1 MRLYE
6 GSIKE
11 FSADVIHNRIADI
24 LRDNF
29 LAYYRRIPSDPEFR
43 SWQQSLNF
51 LNNAFTHSALTNN
64 KIIVEYELPY
74 STRRIDVLIFGKS
87 NASKDSVVL
96 MELKQWSNEHV
107 YDCENEGNIIIDF
120 YGKREV
126 AHPCLQV
133 EGYHFDLQDFLTVFN
148 DDEPLYLNS
157 CSYCHN
163 YSKQKENILL
173 LPKFHRFTK
182 TFPLFLKE
190 DVRELG
196 LYLQERLKNS
206 DGLEVFNR
214 FLNSPV
220 RPSKRLLDHTGD
232 MIHKQQIFT
241 LIDDQIAAYNA
252 IMSKAKQLSKTSTKS
267 IIVVKGGPGTGKS
280 VIALEVMGELMRQ
293 GKIVYHATGSS
304 AFTNTLR
311 KIVGRRASNLFKFFF
326 NFTQHEDNEVDVLIC
341 DEAHRIRSDSNDYR
355 VPSKFRSKKPQV
367 EDLIRP
373 AKLSIF
379 FIDEFQIVRPKEIGS
394 VELIKNSALKLG
406 VKNNDIAEFELRTQF
421 RCSGSDA
428 YLQWLDKLLK
438 IRESDIDVFDA
449 KMEFRIF
456 DTPLDLKKAID
467 DKNRHKE
474 NSARIVAGF
483 CWKWSEPNRDGSL
496 VKDVQIGDFQMPW
509 EKKDEFWKW
518 ATDKSGMEQ
527 VGTVYT
533 AQGFEFDYIG
543 VIFGDDLVWRKDK
556 GWVSI
561 PENSF
566 DSQVLRGNQMLT
578 DHLKHVYRVLMSRAH
593 KGVYLYFMDKET
605 EMFFR
610 SKIASRDG
618 ALMFS
623 DIVKEDEKQSKELAR
638 TIPENLQ
645 FRDYLPVLSLEA
657 VATSFGKETQV
668 EQEPI
673 GWIKADIPRALNKD
687 MFAAKVVGK
696 SMEPTIPD
704 GSYCVFR
711 FDKGGTR
718 NGLIVLVECHLVS
731 DPETTRQ
738 FTIKRYKS
746 EKEYFDDG
754 TWRHKKIILSPD
766 NNDFDDIILEDVPAL
781 EFHVVAEFV
790 AIL

>member
-6 GSIKE
+6 GTIKE
-11 FSADVIHNRIADI
+11 FSNDVIHNRIADI

-29 LAYYRRIPSDPEFR
+29 VSYYRRLPLEPEFR

-51 LNNAFTHSALTNN
+51 LNNAFTYSALINN

-74 STRRIDVLIFGKS
+74 STRRIDVLVFGKN
-87 NASKDSVVL
+87 NANKDSVVL

-107 YDCENEGNIIIDF
+107 YDCEHEGNIILDF
-120 YGKREV
+120 FGKKEV

-133 EGYHFDLQDFLTVFN
+133 EGYHFDLQDFLLIFN
-148 DDEPLYLNS
+148 DDDPVQLNS
-157 CSYCHN
+157 CAYCHN
-163 YSKQKENILL
+163 YSNQKENILS
-173 LPKFHRFTK
+173 LPKFHKFTK

-190 DVRELG
+190 EVRELG
-196 LYLQERLKNS
+196 LYLQERLKNNN
-206 DGLEVFNR
+206 GLEVFNR

-252 IMSKAKQLSKTSTKS
+252 IMSRAKQLSKTSTKS

-293 GKIVYHATGSS
+293 GKVVYHATGSS

-326 NFTQHEDNEVDVLIC
+326 SFTQHKENEIDVLIC
-341 DEAHRIRSDSNDYR
+341 DEAHRIRSDSNDYG
-355 VPSKFRSKKPQV
+355 VPRQFRSKNPQV
-367 EDLIRP
+367 DDLIKP

-394 VELIKNSALKLG
+394 IELIKRSASKFG
-406 VKNNDIAEFELRTQF
+406 VKDADIAEFELRTQF

-428 YLQWLDKLLK
+428 YLQWLDKLLE
-438 IRESDIDVFDA
+438 IRESDINAFDA

-456 DTPLDLKKAID
+456 DTPQDLKRTID
-467 DKNRHKE
+467 EKNRHKE

-483 CWKWSEPNRDGSL
+483 CWKWSEPNLDGSL
-496 VKDVQIGDFQMPW
+496 VKDVQIGDFKMPW

-518 ATDKSGMEQ
+518 ATDPSGMEQ

-543 VIFGDDLVWRKDK
+543 VIFGTDLVWRNDK
-556 GWVSI
+556 GWISI
-561 PENSF
+561 PDNSF
-566 DSQVLRGNQMLT
+566 DNQVLRGNQKLT

-593 KGVYLYFMDKET
+593 KGVYVYFMDKET
-605 EMFFR
+605 ETFFKNKFE
-610 SKIASRDG
+610 SKEG
-618 ALMFS
+618 ALKFS
-623 DIVKEDEKQSKELAR
+623 DIIKEETKESKELVS
-638 TIPENLQ
+638 TVSENLQ
-645 FRDYLPVLSLEA
+645 FKDYLPVLSLEA

-668 EQEPI
+668 SEELTS
-673 GWIKADIPRALNKD
+673 WIKADISRTLNKD
-687 MFAAKVVGK
+687 MFVAKVVGK

-711 FDKGGTR
+711 YDKGGSR
-718 NGLIVLVECHLVS
+718 NGLVVLVECHLIS

-746 EKEYFDDG
+746 EKEFFDDG

-766 NNDFDDIILEDVPAL
+766 NKDFKDIVLEDVPAV
-781 EFHVVAEFV
+781 EFRVIAELV